1 MASVSAF
8 QSPRSSGDEAV
19 APLGAGFWRWTGVFG
34 LSVVAIT
41 WAEFPLWVIGGSPPA
56 YNAAAAAADLF
67 QHSTIAF
74 TRILMDLGIYVA
86 VMIFAARLSHLI
98 RLARP
103 GFDWAATL
111 VFGSA
116 AVWIGVTLVADG
128 LEGGATLDTLG
139 GNADPSAVRA
149 LIDGTLLIFNGS
161 IAFVLTGLFLAAA
174 GYATFATGVLPRW
187 TGWIAYVAAA
197 LCAVS
202 VPAMFAGPLNYTG
215 FYNAGGWGPAIIANF
230 PPLIWFL
237 VVGIVMVRK
246 RELPAVRREPGRVLS
261 PQEAGPDPR
270 PRAG

>member
-1 MASVSAF
+1 MARVSAS
-8 QSPRSSGDEAV
+8 QSPRSRGDEAG

-34 LSVVAIT
+34 LGVVAIT
-41 WAEFPLWVIGGSPPA
+41 WAEFPLWVIGGSSPA
-56 YNAAAAAADLF
+56 YNGAAYAENLF
-67 QHSTIAF
+67 HHSTIAF

-86 VMIFAARLSHLI
+86 AMIFAARLSHLI

-116 AVWIGVTLVADG
+116 AVWFGVTLVADG
-128 LEGGATLDTLG
+128 LEGGATLDTLR

-187 TGWIAYVAAA
+187 TGWLAYITAA
-197 LCAVS
+197 LCAIS
-202 VPAMFAGPLNYTG
+202 IPAMYAGPVDYTG
-215 FYNAGGWGPAIIANF
+215 FYNAGGWGPAIIASF

-237 VVGIVMVRK
+237 VVGTVMVRK
-246 RELPAVRREPGRVLS
+246 RESSEVSRNRGRVQS
-261 PQEAGPDPR
+261 PQEAASAPR
-270 PRAG
+270 PHAG

>member
-1 MASVSAF
+1 MASVSAS
-8 QSPRSSGDEAV
+8 QRASYGGTEAV

-34 LSVVAIT
+34 LCVVAIT
-41 WAEFPLWVIGGSPPA
+41 WAEFPLWVVGGSPPA
-56 YNAAAAAADLF
+56 YNGAAAAAELLH
-67 QHSTIAF
+67 HSTIGF

-86 VMIFAARLSHLI
+86 VMVFAARLSQLI

-103 GFDWAATL
+103 GFDWAASL

-116 AVWIGVTLVADG
+116 AVWIGVTLLADG

-174 GYATFATGVLPRW
+174 GYATFATGILPRW
-187 TGWIAYVAAA
+187 TSWLAYIAAG
-197 LCAVS
+197 LCAIS
-202 VPAMFAGPLNYTG
+202 VPAMYAGPLDYTG

-230 PPLIWFL
+230 PPLSWFL

-246 RELPAVRREPGRVLS
+246 RESSTASSEHVRVLS
-261 PQEAGPDPR
+261 TEEAADRG
-270 PRAG
+270 

>member
-1 MASVSAF
+1 M
-8 QSPRSSGDEAV
+8 
-19 APLGAGFWRWTGVFG
+19 L
-34 LSVVAIT
+34 
-41 WAEFPLWVIGGSPPA
+41 
-56 YNAAAAAADLF
+56 
-67 QHSTIAF
+67 
-74 TRILMDLGIYVA
+74 
-86 VMIFAARLSHLI
+86 FAARLSHLI
-98 RLARP
+98 RLASP
-103 GFDWAATL
+103 GFDWAARL

-197 LCAVS
+197 LCAIS

-215 FYNAGGWGPAIIANF
+215 STTRADGVRPSSPISLRSSGSWLWASLWSASAN
-230 PPLIWFL
+230 
-237 VVGIVMVRK
+237 
-246 RELPAVRREPGRVLS
+246 RRR
-261 PQEAGPDPR
+261 
-270 PRAG
+270 

>member
-1 MASVSAF
+1 MDSVRASH
-8 QSPRSSGDEAV
+8 SPRSRADETA

-34 LSVVAIT
+34 LAVVAIT

-56 YNAAAAAADLF
+56 YNGAAAADELF
-67 QHSTIAF
+67 RHSTIAF

-86 VMIFAARLSHLI
+86 VMTFAARLSHLI

-139 GNADPSAVRA
+139 GSADPSAVRA
-149 LIDGTLLIFNGS
+149 LIEGTLLTFNGS

-174 GYATFATGVLPRW
+174 GYATFATDVLRRW
-187 TGWIAYVAAA
+187 TAWLAYIAAA
-197 LCAVS
+197 LCAIS
-202 VPAMFAGPLNYTG
+202 VPAMYAGPLNYTG

-237 VVGIVMVRK
+237 VVGIVMLRK
-246 RELPAVRREPGRVLS
+246 RDAKASERVVENRMMARTS
-261 PQEAGPDPR
+261 SSEKASSR
-270 PRAG
+270 